1 MTLDIPAAI
10 EDGLSRL
17 PTRVAAILF
26 VAYLVVGVL
35 STVTAQTL
43 GAAFTDWLG
52 SAVPAGQPGAGGMS
66 AGGMGPGPAAG
77 AGSPLALDV
86 GLVVALVLF
95 LAQVVL
101 AQAVGVVTIRTFVS
115 GARQRFPDGVDRRF
129 GRVLVNA
136 LVAGIVVDIATFV
149 GLIFLVIPGI
159 YVAVALY
166 FVQFEVIAEDKGVVD
181 ALRDGWALTAGERLS
196 VFLLLVVLFVIGLL
210 SAVPGYLLGLAGV
223 PQLAV
228 VTISVAI
235 GAVTGLVTVAIAS
248 RAYVQLKEE
257 GWTPPGSASPFA
269 Y

>member
-10 EDGLSRL
+10 EDGLTRL

-26 VAYLVVGVL
+26 VAYLVIGVL

-52 SAVPAGQPGAGGMS
+52 SAAPTQPGAGGMP

-77 AGSPLALDV
+77 GGSPLALDV
-86 GLVVALVLF
+86 GLVVAFVLF

-115 GARQRFPDGVDRRF
+115 DAKQRFPDGVDRRF
-129 GRVLVNA
+129 GWVLLNA

-149 GLIFLVIPGI
+149 GAIFLVIPGI

-166 FVQFEVIAEDKGVVD
+166 FVQFEVIVEDKGVID
-181 ALRDGWALTAGERLS
+181 ALSDGWALTAGERLR
-196 VFLLLVVLFVIGLL
+196 VFLLLVVVLVIGLL
-210 SAVPGYLLGLAGV
+210 GAVPGFLLGLTGV
-223 PQLAV
+223 PQIATV
-228 VTISVAI
+228 AISVAI
-235 GAVTGLVTVAIAS
+235 SAVTGLVTVAIAS
-248 RAYVQLKEE
+248 RAYVQLKGED
-257 GWTPPGSASPFA
+257 WTPPGSASPFA